1 MAGCCERCGAPG
13 SPSGAPASCAACQ
26 LPSWPAPGALVAAA
40 SWHPAASGDR
50 RGNLGAILRGYRHAG
65 GLTQHH
71 LADLL
76 GFDRT
81 YISMIERGRRS
92 IADRGTLA
100 HIARTLAIS
109 PNVLGITDPDD
120 ADFTAMLAFGASV
133 IRLAGVA
140 RHGGRAADAA
150 GELWPLI
157 TRLQAR
163 VAAGH
168 AEPEAMRLLARAQ
181 VSFGV
186 ALGHLLPEEQLATA
200 ARWTGRALRIAGSLG
215 DRALL
220 ASVLRMH
227 GNELRKAG
235 HVTAS
240 ITRLRQ
246 SLQIDDHPACR
257 GSALVLLARAA
268 AESGQA
274 ELFDTVAGQC
284 VQALKATKGDEVLF
298 NAFTVR
304 EVRIRG
310 LLATGRTGQ
319 AVDLAESLTVGD
331 RPPTPQWRVI
341 ERITTADVLARAGDE
356 HTAAGMLSAALSD
369 AETLRLPHQV
379 QRIIRLAG
387 QPSMLTGQ
395 PVRARA
401 KAVLTRL
408 DRQLAEAT
416 SSTGN
421 LWVDAK
427 SGRSAG
433 CPLDAFQ
440 LARSASRRNGSDHG
454 LAVEAGKSYAVAAVR
469 VAVSEFTPVAHLS
482 AVSCSNASDWLAW

>member
-1 MAGCCERCGAPG
+1 MAGRCAQCGAPG

-26 LPSWPAPGALVAAA
+26 PPARPAPGALVAAA
-40 SWHPAASGDR
+40 SWRPAASGDR
-50 RGNLGAILRGYRHAG
+50 GGNLGAILRGYRHAG
-65 GLTQHH
+65 GLTQQQ

-92 IADRGTLA
+92 ITDRGALA
-100 HIARTLAIS
+100 RIARTLAIS
-109 PNVLGITDPDD
+109 PHVLGIADPDD

-133 IRLAGVA
+133 IRLADVA
-140 RHGGRAADAA
+140 RHGGRAADAV

-157 TRLQAR
+157 TRLEAR

-168 AEPEAMRLLARAQ
+168 AEPEGMRLLAQAR

-200 ARWTGRALRIAGSLG
+200 ARWTGRALRIAWSLG
-215 DRALL
+215 DPALL

-235 HVTAS
+235 RVTAG
-240 ITRLRQ
+240 ITRLQQ
-246 SLQIDDHPACR
+246 SLQIDDHPARR

-274 ELFDTVAGQC
+274 GLFDTAAEQC

-319 AVDLAESLTVGD
+319 AVDLAGSLVAGD
-331 RPPTPQWRVI
+331 RPPTPQWGVI
-341 ERITTADVLARAGDE
+341 EQITTADVLAKAGDE
-356 HTAAGMLSAALSD
+356 DSAAGMLSAALSE
-369 AETLRLPHQV
+369 AEALRLPHQV

-387 QPSMLTGQ
+387 QPGMLTSQ
-395 PVRARA
+395 PVRAQAR
-401 KAVLTRL
+401 AVLTRL
-408 DRQLAEAT
+408 DE
-416 SSTGN
+416 
-421 LWVDAK
+421 
-427 SGRSAG
+427 
-433 CPLDAFQ
+433 
-440 LARSASRRNGSDHG
+440 
-454 LAVEAGKSYAVAAVR
+454 
-469 VAVSEFTPVAHLS
+469 
-482 AVSCSNASDWLAW
+482 